1 MNAEARP
8 AWLEEAAVPL
18 AERLFAVLAP
28 AGDRLESD
36 AGPEAH
42 WLAALAEGLCRYDLA
57 ASLAEWRTRTPPAD
71 ARLARLA
78 DALGLADAE
87 LMAVALAL
95 AAETSVMAARALAW
109 LQGPRCDAHPTPGL
123 LASLLELRGQAPQR
137 TLADLLDGMALA
149 SGLLRLEAGDRP
161 LPDARL
167 RLPHP
172 LAVALAGGE
181 GRWPGVRLG
190 DPDPLA
196 IPDSLLAEA
205 AIRAGR
211 PRPALAVRSGHPVE
225 ARAACAAIAA
235 ALGRR
240 PAFVEGEPPAGL
252 GPWLALHDAVPV
264 LHLELGPGERRAAP
278 SLPGHQ
284 GLLLLAGGPEG
295 SWELDGEAVPSWHV
309 PVPTAPERT
318 ALWQRHGAD
327 PAEAA
332 ALGVGH
338 RHASARIAG
347 LAREA
352 RQAGRL
358 DVATVARV
366 ARGAG
371 QGALGSLASLVAD
384 DIPDQAL
391 VLPPALRQELEGLAA
406 RCRARDRLDHGL
418 GPAARARYRPGV
430 RALLVGPSGTGK
442 TLASGWLACRLGLPL
457 YRVDM
462 AAVSSKYIGETEKN
476 LGELFARAEHAE
488 VVLLFD
494 EADALFGKR
503 TDVKDAHDRYANQQ
517 TNYLLQRIESFD
529 GIVLLTSNSRAR
541 FDSAFSRRLDAI
553 LEFPL
558 PGAEERR
565 ALWLAHLGEAH
576 ALDDGALNRL
586 AATSDLA
593 GGHIRNVVLAARALA
608 PAGTIAWPALQQ
620 ALAAEYRKLGKT
632 LPAGLAGP
640 G

>member
-1 MNAEARP
+1 MNAEPRP
-8 AWLEEAAVPL
+8 AWLEEASAPL

-28 AGDRLESD
+28 AADRLEPG
-36 AGPEAH
+36 AGAEAR
-42 WLAALAEGLCRYDLA
+42 WLAALAEELGRYDLA
-57 ASLAEWRTRTPPAD
+57 TSLAEWRARTPPAD

-78 DALGLADAE
+78 TALGLTDAE
-87 LMAVALAL
+87 LAAVALAL
-95 AAETSVMAARALAW
+95 AAETDVVAARALAW
-109 LQGPRCDAHPTPGL
+109 LQGAGRDAHPTPGL
-123 LASLLELRGQAPQR
+123 LASLLELRGQAAQR

-149 SGLLRLEAGDRP
+149 SGLLRLEAGDRA

-167 RLPHP
+167 RLAHP

-181 GRWPGVRLG
+181 GRWPGVSLG
-190 DPDPLA
+190 DRQPLA
-196 IPDSLLAEA
+196 VPDSLRVEA
-205 AIRAGR
+205 AAQASR

-225 ARAACAAIAA
+225 ARAACAAIADG
-235 ALGRR
+235 LGRR

-252 GPWLALHDAVPV
+252 GPWLILHDAVPV
-264 LHLELGPGERRAAP
+264 IHLELGPGERRTAP
-278 SLPGHQ
+278 RLPGHA

-309 PVPTAPERT
+309 PTPTAQERT
-318 ALWQRHGAD
+318 GLWQRHGAD
-327 PAEAA
+327 PDTAA
-332 ALGVGH
+332 ALGSGH

-352 RQAGRL
+352 ILAGSL

-371 QGALGSLASLVAD
+371 QGALGSLASLVPD
-384 DIPDQAL
+384 DIPDRAL
-391 VLPPALRQELEGLAA
+391 VLPPALRQELDGLAA
-406 RCRARDRLDHGL
+406 RCRARDDLAAGL

-517 TNYLLQRIESFD
+517 TNYLLQRIEAFD
-529 GIVLLTSNSRAR
+529 GIVLLTSNSRSR

-553 LEFPL
+553 LEFPM

-565 ALWLAHLGEAH
+565 ALWLAHLGGAH

-586 AATSDLA
+586 AAASELA
-593 GGHIRNVVLAARALA
+593 GGHIRNVVLAAHALA
-608 PAGTIAWPALQQ
+608 PAEAIAWPALRQ

-640 G
+640 V